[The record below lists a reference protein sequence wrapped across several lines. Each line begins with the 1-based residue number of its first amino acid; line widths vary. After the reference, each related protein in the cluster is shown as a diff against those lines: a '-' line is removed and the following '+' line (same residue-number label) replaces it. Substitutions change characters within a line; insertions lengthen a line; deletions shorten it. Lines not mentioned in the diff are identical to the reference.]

1 MLSLALPR
9 RHFIG
14 FNDIFDLIEQE
25 PWKNSSAHS
34 EGYPPYNI
42 LKVSDVDYEIE
53 LALAG
58 WKQNELDIEVQKG
71 ELLISGTKTTL
82 TASTQLH
89 KGISTR
95 DFCRKFILAENVE
108 VKSADLIDGILRI
121 KLVHNIPEALK
132 PKKIA
137 INADKQCLKG

>member
-42 LKVSDVDYEIE
+42 LKVSDTDYEIE

-58 WKQNELDIEVQKG
+58 WKQNELEIEVQKG
-71 ELLISGTKTTL
+71 ELVISGTKGTL
-82 TASTQLH
+82 TSTHLH

-95 DFCRKFILAENVE
+95 DFIRKFIVAENVE
-108 VKSADLIDGILRI
+108 VVSADLIDGILRI

-137 INADKQCLKG
+137 INSDKQYLKG